1 MDWTGNWSGLWTGP
15 YWIGLLDYW
24 TGLLDCGTTVRMRET
39 LVSPRAVTANYE
51 QGRRTKEYP
60 QQSP

>member
-1 MDWTGNWSGLWTGP
+1 MDSGLD

-24 TGLLDCGTTVRMRET
+24 TGLLECGTTVRMRET
-39 LVSPRAVTANYE
+39 LVSPRAVTANCE
-51 QGRRTKEYP
+51 EGRRTKEYP